1 MMTVQRKKGFLY
13 SRVVAENEFVERLK
27 YLKIQ
32 NSLIFF
38 VHDTQ
43 NTKLGAACEIV
54 KFIINKFYQNKICI
68 QY

>member
-32 NSLIFF
+32 NSLIFLY
-38 VHDTQ
+38 T
-43 NTKLGAACEIV
+43 IP
-54 KFIINKFYQNKICI
+54 KIPN
-68 QY
+68 